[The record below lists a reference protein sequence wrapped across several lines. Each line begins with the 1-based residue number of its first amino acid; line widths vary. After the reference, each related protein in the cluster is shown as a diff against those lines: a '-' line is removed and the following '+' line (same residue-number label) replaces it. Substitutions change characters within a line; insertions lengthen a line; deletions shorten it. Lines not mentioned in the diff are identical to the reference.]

1 MFRVK
6 AKYLLPL
13 LIMSTAVQMFS
24 MSLSLFAEF
33 LAYDGRNQLEFVRTR
48 FYELFHRLV
57 IDSRAGT
64 VDVGEILALGEANH
78 TRTGHLIT
86 KNGMVNQGQA
96 IGYGRIT
103 QFCPLPFWGHYSHV
117 VTVANSMDRI
127 FKHKVPNESNHRRGS
142 ASGRLTNGGG
152 RGSRDMIFPLTPQNP
167 ILVE

>member
-86 KNGMVNQGQA
+86 KNGMVN
-96 IGYGRIT
+96 T
-103 QFCPLPFWGHYSHV
+103 PF
-117 VTVANSMDRI
+117 
-127 FKHKVPNESNHRRGS
+127 VP
-142 ASGRLTNGGG
+142 
-152 RGSRDMIFPLTPQNP
+152 
-167 ILVE
+167 